1 MKDET
6 PNDKGSPKDHGQVV
20 LHSRRRISWA
30 WLFPILA
37 AAATIWLFWSDWKSN
52 GPEVEVE
59 FDTAPGI
66 QAGKTPLIYRGVVA
80 GIVKGVKLDA
90 DMDRVIV
97 SVRLKAFASELAREG
112 TVFWID
118 QPVVGLGDTSGLD
131 ALIQGNSLQAR
142 IGDGPPATSFVGV
155 PRMPLT
161 PLNSPALVIKLRSPN
176 IPLLD
181 RGSPVFYR
189 GVAVG
194 VVEDKILDANG
205 VPYLHVTVE
214 KKFAET
220 VRANARFWS
229 VPAASLKV
237 GQGGVKLDLLGLKAI
252 LLGGVEFDV
261 FGQPGEMAQNGSE
274 FHLYGDEVAA
284 RATGREVRISFKDGQ
299 GIIKGA
305 TEVRR
310 LGLPVGVVES
320 VTLNEATQTV
330 DAVVRFQPA
339 YEDMHKEG
347 TVFTLVGPRI
357 SLNGVSGLDTLV
369 SGPYIDCEPGSG
381 PQVADSFVGRTS
393 QNDGALSA
401 EDMRAGVHVTLR
413 AGKLSNIHE
422 ATPVLYRGL
431 IVGQVVSKA
440 ISEAGEPTL
449 GVVVR
454 RDYANTLV
462 KNSRFWIVPATS
474 VEVGAGMLRLDIAG
488 IKTLLQ
494 GSLAFDNFDPREDAA
509 TGGAQYE
516 LFADEAAARATSAP
530 ISISF
535 ENGQGLQAGLTQV
548 RYLGIPVGLVVGVK
562 AVKGKIE
569 TTVRLN
575 PGYDF
580 LRTEG
585 SDFAIVRLQ
594 AGLTGVTGL
603 ETVVSGVYIEA
614 VPSGGKKLA
623 NSFVGVTTVK
633 ADFKEEEQSSFEVTV
648 TSTRT
653 ALGVGTPVT
662 YRGISVGKVGRKTLS
677 PDGRSVSLHLI
688 VERKYANLIRANTK
702 FWDAS
707 GMKVSL
713 GFFSLKIQGGPL
725 DSIAGNGIAFATPNS
740 LGVPA
745 KFGDVFELAPGPR
758 PEWFRWAPDISLED

>member
-1 MKDET
+1 MKDDTRTET
-6 PNDKGSPKDHGQVV
+6 GSPKDHGQVV
-20 LHSRRRISWA
+20 QHPRRRLSWA

-37 AAATIWLFWSDWKSN
+37 AAATIWLFWSDWRSN
-52 GPEVEVE
+52 GPEVEVR
-59 FDTAPGI
+59 FDSAPGI
-66 QAGKTPLIYRGVVA
+66 QAGKTPLIYRGVTA
-80 GIVKGVKLDA
+80 GIVKRVRLDA
-90 DMDRVIV
+90 GLDQVILV
-97 SVRLKAFASELAREG
+97 VQLKAFASELAREG

-142 IGDGPPATSFVGV
+142 IGNGPPATSFVGV
-155 PRMPLT
+155 PNVPLT
-161 PLNSPALVIKLRSPN
+161 PLNSPALVLKLRSPN

-181 RGSPVFYR
+181 RGSPLFYR
-189 GVAVG
+189 GVPVG
-194 VVEDKILDANG
+194 VVEDKILDPNG

-214 KKFAET
+214 QKFAET
-220 VRANARFWS
+220 VRSNARFWS
-229 VPAASLKV
+229 VPAASLKI

-261 FGQPGEMAQNGSE
+261 FGQPGEPATNGSE
-274 FHLYGDEVAA
+274 FTLYTDEVAA
-284 RATGREVRISFKDGQ
+284 KATGREVRITFKDGQ
-299 GIIKGA
+299 GILKGA

-310 LGLPVGVVES
+310 LGIPVGIVES
-320 VTLNEATQTV
+320 VTLNEETQTI
-330 DAVVRFQPA
+330 DTVVRFQPA
-339 YEDMHKEG
+339 YEAMHKAG

-369 SGPYIDCEPGSG
+369 SGPYIDCEPGNG
-381 PQVADSFVGRTS
+381 PEVVDNFVGQTS
-393 QNDGALSA
+393 QNDGSLSA
-401 EDMRAGVHVTLR
+401 EDLRAGVHITLR
-413 AGKLSNIHE
+413 AGKLANLHE
-422 ATPVLYRGL
+422 STPVLYRGL
-431 IVGQVVSKA
+431 TVGQVVSKS
-440 ISEAGEPTL
+440 INEAGEPTL

-454 RDYANTLV
+454 KDYANTLV

-474 VEVGAGMLRLDIAG
+474 VEVGAGMLKVDIAG

-494 GSLAFDNFDPREDAA
+494 GSLAFDNFDPREEMAA
-509 TGGAQYE
+509 SGALFE

-530 ISISF
+530 IHIAF
-535 ENGQGLQAGLTQV
+535 DNGQGLQAGLTQV
-548 RYLGIPVGLVVGVK
+548 RYLGIPVGLVVGVD

-569 TTVRLN
+569 AKVRLN
-575 PGYDF
+575 AGYDF

-594 AGLTGVTGL
+594 AGLNGVTGL
-603 ETVVSGVYIEA
+603 ETVVSGIYIEA
-614 VPSGGKKLA
+614 VPSGGKRLA

-648 TSTRT
+648 TSKRT

-662 YRGISVGKVGRKTLS
+662 YRGIPVGKVGRKTLS
-677 PDGRSVSLHLI
+677 PDGRAVSLHLI
-688 VERKYANLIRANTK
+688 VEPKYANLIRANTK

-707 GMKVSL
+707 GIKVSL
-713 GFFSLKIQGGPL
+713 GFFALKIQGGPL

-740 LGVPA
+740 LGIPS

-758 PEWFRWAPDISLED
+758 PEWFRWEPDISTGD